1 MSEETSPLEL
11 IERVRAGDQQ
21 AAAELF
27 RRYEPA
33 LRRRVRVWLRMQDAR
48 LRRVFDSM
56 DICQS
61 VLASFFVRTAAGQF
75 DLESPEQLL
84 GLLFRIARH
93 KLVNE
98 VARQQ
103 AQRRDIRRDEAVASE
118 SDELAETRNDP
129 QRLLMGQDL
138 LDQVRRR
145 LSADE
150 QDLADRRATG
160 TPWDEIAAELGGTPE
175 ARRKQLA
182 RALDRVT
189 EELGLD

>member
-118 SDELAETRNDP
+118 SDKLAQTLNDP